1 MKKKLIFGSPDRGS
15 KPPDRRTAPG
25 ASLGGAG
32 RTMAAPVVMVAAP
45 PRATPS
51 LAEMAMAG
59 GGEEEVAARVFQN
72 PSART

>member
-1 MKKKLIFGSPDRGS
+1 
-15 KPPDRRTAPG
+15 
-25 ASLGGAG
+25 
-32 RTMAAPVVMVAAP
+32 MAAPVVMVAAP